1 MCGIWLML
9 SVEDINYQLED
20 IQRNFNNIVGRGPDY
35 SILKKINNNIFIGFH
50 RLSINE
56 LTSLGNQPFEIEM
69 RYHKYYLVC
78 NGEIYNYKNLAND
91 YKIKL
96 LSTSDCE
103 ILLPLYLKI
112 GIDKLVEEIDGV
124 FSLIIIKINKQNNKI
139 EIISARD
146 KIGVRPLFYGSYGN
160 RKNFLLSSE
169 MKGIYNLCDEIKVFT
184 PGTIMSTSINDNNI
198 QYNIKNYYEFKYTGG
213 YIDNSEED
221 MLSLIR
227 IYLGNSIKKRLM
239 SDRPIGSLLSGG
251 LDSSLVSALVAKIT
265 KKKIKTFS
273 ISMPGGT
280 DQKYSEMV
288 ATYINSDHHNI
299 ELSKLEFLEAI
310 EETIWAIESYDV
322 TTVRASVGQ
331 FLVSKYISE
340 NTNIKVVMSGD
351 GSDEVCS
358 GYIYNYN
365 APSLDELHDEAS
377 KRIEEIHLYDG
388 LRADRATSYHGLELR
403 VPFLDHQFIDMYM
416 KIDKKLRKPCNE
428 HMEKYLLRKA
438 FESENLLPPE
448 VLWRKKEA
456 FSDGVSSKEDS
467 WHTTIKEY
475 INSKV
480 SDEEYKSNYMKYTH
494 CRPTTKEGYYYRKV
508 FCEKFGN
515 NNSKVIPNYWLPKW
529 CGDIKEPSARIL
541 DIYNNSVMI

>member
-1 MCGIWLML
+1 ML

-91 YKIKL
+91 YKINL

-160 RKNFLLSSE
+160 RKKLLLSSE